1 MDLAISSIQD
11 RFNQPGYVL
20 YQNFEQL
27 ILNAANGKDYSTNME
42 AVTDFYG
49 DDFNQGELSTQLQI
63 FSSSFPHSDDEIK
76 SAGLK
81 DILSYPKGQKSFYRQ
96 ICWIAR
102 LILVMPST
110 NAASERSFSAMRRLK
125 TYLRSTM
132 SDARLN
138 HVIVCNLYK
147 DMLDRVD
154 VTVAANE
161 FVQGSEHRLSIFGKF

>member
-1 MDLAISSIQD
+1 M
-11 RFNQPGYVL
+11 
-20 YQNFEQL
+20 
-27 ILNAANGKDYSTNME
+27 
-42 AVTDFYG
+42 
-49 DDFNQGELSTQLQI
+49 STQLQI
-63 FSSSFPHSDDEIK
+63 FSSSFPHSDDEII

-81 DILSYPKGQKSFYRQ
+81 DILSYLRGLSKGQKSFYRQ

-110 NAASERSFSAMRRLK
+110 NAASERSLSAMKRLK
-125 TYLRSTM
+125 TCLRSTM
-132 SDARLN
+132 SDAKLN
-138 HVIVCNLYK
+138 HVMVCNLYK